1 MFKRTRKCFN
11 YFKLQIK
18 KIIVLARIH
27 NSLQAKSAIL
37 LKTAKIPLKH
47 EVFEK
52 ISEQKLEY

>member
-1 MFKRTRKCFN
+1 M
-11 YFKLQIK
+11 Q
-18 KIIVLARIH
+18 